1 MNSQAEGKNILTLIS
16 QNKALFEEKLLSEAV
31 NVASKIKEILE
42 KGNIDLLVN
51 AGKLVEYI
59 VLEKNEEL
67 VAFGKQEGK
76 AWAEHSLTLHLK
88 LEWVQAI
95 RRTLW
100 DFIEKYYEYKPSQ
113 SLDTK
118 FFKIEKDINDQV
130 DKFLNTFFI
139 SYSSYKDELIK
150 SQRLTVE
157 HLSVPIIPLSQNVA
171 VLPLIGLMDSYR
183 MHVIEEK
190 VLTEISRI
198 HLQSLII
205 DLSGIAEMELDVIV
219 HLQKILD
226 GITMMG
232 CKAVITGLR
241 AEIVRK
247 MIHSNV
253 SFEGRAETK
262 GTLQQT
268 LKSYFQ

>member
-1 MNSQAEGKNILTLIS
+1 MNTYAEGKNILTLIT
-16 QNKALFEEKLLSEAV
+16 QNKPLFEEKLLSEAV

-67 VAFGKQEGK
+67 VAFGKQEGI
-76 AWAEHSLTLHLK
+76 AWAEHSLTLQLK

-100 DFIEKYYEYKPSQ
+100 NFVEQYYDNIPNKR
-113 SLDTK
+113 LDTK
-118 FFKIEKDINDQV
+118 FFKIEKEINDQV
-130 DKFLNTFFI
+130 DNFLNTFFI
-139 SYSSYKDELIK
+139 SYSSYKDELIN
-150 SQRLTVE
+150 SQRKTVE
-157 HLSVPIIPLSQNVA
+157 HLSVPIIPLSQTVA
-171 VLPLIGLMDSYR
+171 VLPLIGLVDSYR
-183 MHVIEEK
+183 MHIIEEK
-190 VLTEISRI
+190 VLTEISRL
-198 HLQSLII
+198 HLQTLIM
-205 DLSGIAEMELDVIV
+205 DLSGIVEMDPVVINHFQRV
-219 HLQKILD
+219 LN
-226 GITMMG
+226 GISMMG

-241 AEIVRK
+241 AELVKK
-247 MIHSNV
+247 MIHTNV
-253 SFEGRAETK
+253 SFVDKAETK